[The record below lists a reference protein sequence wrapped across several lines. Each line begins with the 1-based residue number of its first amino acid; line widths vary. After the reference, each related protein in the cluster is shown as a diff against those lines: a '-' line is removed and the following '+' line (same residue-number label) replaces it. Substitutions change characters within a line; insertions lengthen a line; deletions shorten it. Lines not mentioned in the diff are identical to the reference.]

1 MGKMDD
7 GPVVES
13 IANAKF
19 AWSFDDDLVRE
30 IGRRGETENDPESP
44 DSRVA

>member
-1 MGKMDD
+1 MGNMDD
-7 GPVVES
+7 GPVAGS
-13 IANAKF
+13 IANVKF
-19 AWSFDDDLVRE
+19 AWSFDDESVRE